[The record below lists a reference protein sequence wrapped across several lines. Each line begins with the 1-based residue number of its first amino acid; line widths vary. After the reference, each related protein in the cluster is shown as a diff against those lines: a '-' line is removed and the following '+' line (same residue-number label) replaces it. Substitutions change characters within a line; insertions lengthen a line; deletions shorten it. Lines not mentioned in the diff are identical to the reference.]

1 MLDRVVAA
9 AHVVTQEATSYR
21 TGVPVIGGIKN
32 SFRISLFLSKKHRD
46 IVVKAQR
53 GYVEKHL
60 HLRAQLEFHSEPH
73 VSVAIIRL
81 L

>member
-9 AHVVTQEATSYR
+9 AHVVTQEATSYG

-60 HLRAQLEFHSEPH
+60 HLRAQLEFHSEPQ

>member
-1 MLDRVVAA
+1 
-9 AHVVTQEATSYR
+9 
-21 TGVPVIGGIKN
+21 
-32 SFRISLFLSKKHRD
+32 
-46 IVVKAQR
+46 VVKAQR

-60 HLRAQLEFHSEPH
+60 HLRAQLEFHSEPQ